1 MATLKLTIDGRRNYA
16 DGRVPIIYRLT
27 HKRKTTRIDAGVKV
41 FKQEWDRS
49 RCRINKIH
57 PQSKELN
64 LILNKRLLE
73 LEKKLLEATS
83 SEENVDVKSLKQALV
98 NDEKSVKITFYL
110 FAKQEIQN
118 LKDQERFGNASVYE
132 TSVNRFIK
140 HTGDSISFKEINYN
154 VISDFELALL
164 KEKESVCRNT
174 IAIYMREIRA
184 LLNLAIKKGLMERAD
199 YPFYNY
205 KIKTEKTVSRA
216 IIKSE
221 LQKIYMHPLIEN
233 SVAWHSRNIFFLIFN
248 LIGISLIDLI
258 LLEHD
263 NIQNGRIV
271 YKRRK
276 TGKLY
281 SIKITT
287 EAERIIN
294 IYKNPNSKYLIS
306 YFGFDNVVKSDV
318 RKEAGLRIKSCNNQ
332 LKKIGKV
339 LELPIKLTS
348 YVARYTWSNI
358 AKSLGYPKDQI
369 AEALGH
375 EYGNRIT
382 GIYLD
387 NYGSEIIDEMNEKV
401 TGD

>member
-1 MATLKLTIDGRRNYA
+1 MATLKLTIDGRRCYS
-16 DGRVPIIYRLT
+16 DGRIPIIYRLT
-27 HKRKTTRIDAGVKV
+27 HKTKTTRIESGVKI
-41 FKQEWDRS
+41 FKQEWDNS

-64 LILNKRLLE
+64 LILNKKLLE
-73 LEKKLLEATS
+73 LEKRLLEAVS
-83 SEENVDVKSLKQALV
+83 SGADLDVKSLKQALV
-98 NDEKSVKITFYL
+98 NAEKPAKITFYL

-154 VISDFELALL
+154 VISGFELALL
-164 KEKESVCRNT
+164 KEGLCRNT

-205 KIKTEKTVSRA
+205 KIKTEKTISRA
-216 IIKSE
+216 ITKNE
-221 LQKIYMHPLIEN
+221 LQKIYTYPLIEN

-248 LIGISLIDLI
+248 LIGISFIDLI
-258 LLEHD
+258 LLK
-263 NIQNGRIV
+263 NSSIQNGRIV

-281 SIKITT
+281 SIKITL
-287 EAERIIN
+287 EASRIIN
-294 IYKNPNSKYLIS
+294 FYQNPNNKYLIS
-306 YFGFDNVVKSDV
+306 YFEFDNVIKSKV
-318 RKEAGLRIKSCNNQ
+318 REEAGLRIKSCNTQ
-332 LKKIGKV
+332 LKKIGKK
-339 LELPIKLTS
+339 LELPITLTT
-348 YVARYTWSNI
+348 YVGRYTWANV

-375 EYGNRIT
+375 SYGNQIT
-382 GIYLD
+382 GIYLE
-387 NYGSEIIDEMNEKV
+387 NFGNEIIDEMNEKV